1 MTLEFGVGVAA
12 LLAWAVL
19 LGGRGGFWRIERP
32 RPAPVPAE
40 WPAVVAVIP
49 ARDEAE
55 GIGQTVD
62 SLLSQDYPGRF
73 SVVVVDDH
81 SSDGTAAVARRA
93 AASLEAAERL
103 AVVAGAALPVG
114 WTGKVWAME
123 QGRLAA
129 AEAAPEASYLLFTDA
144 DIRHAPGQLRALV
157 ARAVEDDADL
167 VSLMVRLHC
176 ATLPERA
183 LIPAFVFFFRMLY
196 PFRWIADPGRRVA
209 GAAGGVMLA
218 RRGAVEAIGGMAAL
232 KGALIDDCTLA
243 RRLKDRG
250 GRLWLGLAE
259 RTESLRV
266 YRGWGEPWNM
276 IARSAYDQL
285 GHSPLLL
292 LGCVLA
298 LLLVFASPP
307 LLALSGG
314 AGAPAGALAW
324 LAMTLAYAPMV
335 RYYRLP
341 WWWALTLAPVALLYL
356 AATVHSAI
364 RHHLGRGG
372 QWKGRVE
379 AGRAGG

>member
-1 MTLEFGVGVAA
+1 MSLAMGVGLAA

-19 LGGRGGFWRIERP
+19 LGGRGGFWRIERV
-32 RPAPVPAE
+32 RPAPEPAA
-40 WPAVVAVIP
+40 WPEVVAVIP
-49 ARDEAE
+49 ARDEAD
-55 GIGQTVD
+55 GIGRTVA
-62 SLLSQDYPGRF
+62 SLLEQDYPGRF
-73 SVVVVDDH
+73 TLVVVDDH
-81 SSDGTAAVARRA
+81 STDGTAGIARA
-93 AASLEAAERL
+93 AAEAAGAAERL
-103 AVVAGAALPVG
+103 RVVEGAPLPSG

-123 QGRLAA
+123 QGVRAAAA
-129 AEAAPEASYLLFTDA
+129 AEGARYLLFTDG

-157 ARAVEDDADL
+157 ARAEDGGADL

-176 ATLPERA
+176 ATWPERA

-196 PFRWIADPGRRVA
+196 PFRWIADPRRRTA

-218 RRGAVEAIGGMAAL
+218 RRDAVEAIGGMAAL

-259 RTESLRV
+259 RTCSLRV

-292 LGCVLA
+292 LGSVLA
-298 LLLVFASPP
+298 MLLAFVAPP

-314 AGAPAGALAW
+314 SGAPAGALAW
-324 LAMTLAYAPMV
+324 LAMTVAYAPMV
-335 RYYRLP
+335 RFYRLP
-341 WWWALTLAPVALLYL
+341 WWWAPTLPAVALLYL
-356 AATVHSAI
+356 GATIHSAI
-364 RHHLGRGG
+364 RYHLGRGG